1 MDQILGH
8 MIDGYYMVK
17 TQLITNCP
25 CLNGE
30 TANPAGYP
38 PMDATMQLRTMP
50 GPDSGGEIVPDTM
63 NGHPFPVDGLSYAPT
78 NGSES
83 VGPNPFIESEQAGN
97 DEEEFNEF
105 GSSGQITEWQAG
117 WNVTNAIQGMFIVSL
132 PYAVLHGGWWGVLVL
147 IFCAYICCYT
157 GKILVA
163 CLYEVDA
170 NGQWVRVRD
179 SYVGIAQ
186 TVMGE
191 KWGGKLVN
199 IAQNIELLMTC
210 ILYIVLCGELMIGS
224 FPEAGIDEASWMM
237 ISAIFLLPCAFLK
250 DLHAVSTLS
259 FWCGVSHIAINVI
272 ILGYCLL
279 QVGDWH
285 YSEVNV
291 AVRGN

>member
-1 MDQILGH
+1 MDAIFGQ

-17 TQLITNCP
+17 TQLMTNCP

-30 TANPAGYP
+30 TSNPAGYP
-38 PMDATMQLRTMP
+38 PAEATMQMRAMAGEEANGDMP
-50 GPDSGGEIVPDTM
+50 AETFANGGFAGNTSGFASQGDP
-63 NGHPFPVDGLSYAPT
+63 NQ
-78 NGSES
+78 
-83 VGPNPFIESEQAGN
+83 VGANPFIGAQQST
-97 DEEEFNEF
+97 DDEEFNEF
-105 GSSGQITEWQAG
+105 GSSEQITEWQAG

-179 SYVGIAQ
+179 SYVGIAK

-191 KWGGKLVN
+191 QWGGKLVN

-224 FPEAGIDEASWMM
+224 FPEAGIDQASWMM
-237 ISAIFLLPCAFLK
+237 ISAILLLPCAFLK

-259 FWCGVSHIAINVI
+259 FWCGISHIVINVI
-272 ILGYCLL
+272 ILGYCFL
-279 QVGDWH
+279 QIGDWH
-285 YSEVNV
+285 YSEV
-291 AVRGN
+291 